1 MWRIFR
7 PDATRVWKNEIVQE
21 RLRRYYDIIGDKV
34 PAKFLICKK
43 IEAKIDLNEEMGKL
57 WEEHEK
63 LTERFKGI
71 LKEVD
76 QGDLSLPKM
85 TIPETSYL
93 DLKTEIANRIL
104 QDCHFCEHRCNVDRP
119 KGEKGICQIDG
130 TARVSSA
137 FLHTGEE
144 APLVPSGT
152 IFFSGCNFKC
162 AHNVHI
168 QRVHA

>member
-7 PDATRVWKNEIVQE
+7 PDAARVWKDEVVQE
-21 RLRRYYDIIGDKV
+21 RLGRYYDIIGDKV

-43 IEAKIDLNEEMGKL
+43 IETKIDLQEEMSKL
-57 WEEHEK
+57 WEEHDK
-63 LTERFKGI
+63 LNERFKSF
-71 LKEVD
+71 LKD
-76 QGDLSLPKM
+76 IDKGDLLLQDM
-85 TIPETSYL
+85 ATPETSYL

-104 QDCHFCEHRCNVDRP
+104 QDCHFCEHRCRINRG
-119 KGEKGICQIDG
+119 KGEKGVCQVDG